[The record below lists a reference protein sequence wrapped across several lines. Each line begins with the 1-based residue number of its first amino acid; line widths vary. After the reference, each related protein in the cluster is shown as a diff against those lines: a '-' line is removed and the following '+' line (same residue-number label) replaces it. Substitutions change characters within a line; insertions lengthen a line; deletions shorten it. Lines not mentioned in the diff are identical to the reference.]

1 MIIIVRGVR
10 RSSRRLLLLT
20 QVVVNS
26 IRRKNFGWRGVLI
39 ELTDSVKK
47 LFKETASQLK
57 GAARRRF
64 QAQIVMEL
72 GYGGQLLAQKEL
84 GWDRN
89 TIRKGIKELTSGIIC
104 VDNMSAKGRYKA
116 EEHLPSLLEDIKKL
130 VDSQSQTD
138 PSFKSQ
144 RLYTRLTASQV
155 RKLLV
160 EKFDYSNEQLPTEET
175 IRVKLNNLGYRL
187 KRVAKVLPQKK
198 SQKLMQSLS
207 N

>member
-1 MIIIVRGVR
+1 M
-10 RSSRRLLLLT
+10 
-20 QVVVNS
+20 
-26 IRRKNFGWRGVLI
+26 
-39 ELTDSVKK
+39 ELTDSAKK
-47 LFKETASQLK
+47 LFKETACQLK
-57 GAARRRF
+57 GATRRRF
-64 QAQIVMEL
+64 QAQVVMEL

-104 VDNMSAKGRYKA
+104 VDNYSAKGRYKA
-116 EEHLPSLLEDIKKL
+116 EEHLPLLLEDIKNL

-155 RKLLV
+155 RKLLI
-160 EKFDYSNEQLPTEET
+160 EKFDYSNEQLPTSET
-175 IRVKLNNLGYRL
+175 IRVKLNYLGYSL

-198 SQKLMQSLS
+198 SQKLTQSLS